1 MKDVAGSLKL
11 QLAQFR
17 EVEAFVSFASDLDST
32 TLQTLARG
40 YRLVELLK
48 QKRFSPLSVQQQI
61 VLVFAGLKDISMK
74 FLLIKF
80 VELKEIYFMLLP
92 KKKGKF

>member
-40 YRLVELLK
+40 VRLVELLK
-48 QKRFSPLSVQQQI
+48 QNRFSPLSVQQQV
-61 VLVFAGLKDISMK
+61 VLIFAGFTRL
-74 FLLIKF
+74 FR
-80 VELKEIYFMLLP
+80 
-92 KKKGKF
+92 

>member
-40 YRLVELLK
+40 ERLVELLK
-48 QKRFSPLSVQQQI
+48 QKSFSPLSVQQQI
-61 VLVFAGLKDISMK
+61 VINFRRTYKDI
-74 FLLIKF
+74 
-80 VELKEIYFMLLP
+80 
-92 KKKGKF
+92 